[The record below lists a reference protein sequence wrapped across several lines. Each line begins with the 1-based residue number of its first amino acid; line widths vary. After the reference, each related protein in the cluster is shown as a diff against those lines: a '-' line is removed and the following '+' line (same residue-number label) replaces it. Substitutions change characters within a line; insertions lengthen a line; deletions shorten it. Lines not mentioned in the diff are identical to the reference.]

1 MGLNYEYT
9 WNVTLLKLYKFVF
22 QWAVFVTVK
31 FAKLCYLIYLD
42 TGYEFAYYILKLN
55 INCISKIIALTP
67 DQQTIS

>member
-9 WNVTLLKLYKFVF
+9 WNVTLLKLYKFFSKELFWLLLSLPSYV
-22 QWAVFVTVK
+22 V
-31 FAKLCYLIYLD
+31 YLD
-42 TGYEFAYYILKLN
+42 TEYELPYYILKLN